1 MAFEGYGKV
10 EIFWIV
16 PDLNRKRYY
25 SISVEPGLFG
35 PVLVRFW
42 GRVGEGRL
50 RKKEHFFPDREL
62 PDALQMANR
71 LLAAKLRKGYEIHSP
86 LPLSLHS

>member
-1 MAFEGYGKV
+1 MALEGYGKV

-35 PVLVRFW
+35 PVLVRSW

-62 PDALQMANR
+62 PYALQMANR

-86 LPLSLHS
+86 LPLSAHS